1 MDSAFLLGS
10 PFMVKMVIEID
21 LISFSPSLLMFDP
34 P

>member
-21 LISFSPSLLMFDP
+21 LIPFSLFTITINV
-34 P
+34 

>member
-21 LISFSPSLLMFDP
+21 LIPFSLSLLMFDP

>member
-21 LISFSPSLLMFDP
+21 LIPFSLSTINV
-34 P
+34 